1 VRLAFLGTP
10 DFAAK
15 TLEALVAAGHEVAA
29 VYSQPA
35 RPAGRGNKLQQSAV
49 EQWARAHGL
58 EVRTPVSLKDP
69 QALADF
75 AALKLDVA
83 VVAAYGLILPKA
95 YLAAPTFSCLNVHGS
110 LLPRWR
116 GAAPIQRAIMAGDQ
130 ESGVTI
136 MRMEAGLDTGPML
149 KRDKIPIPDA
159 MTGGQLHDALAA
171 MGARLMVE
179 TLADLA
185 KGPIQEEIQPAEGV
199 TYAAKLTN
207 ADQRIDWTE
216 SARLCLDRIRAMAP
230 RPGTFAVFGEERWK
244 ILSAAPGPATKAAPG
259 FIIDDQLTVAAGDG
273 RSLRLTMVQRPG
285 GKPLPTADFLRGAPV
300 SAGSSFVP
308 CPAID

>member
-1 VRLAFLGTP
+1 MRLAFLGTP

-69 QALADF
+69 QVLADF
-75 AALKLDVA
+75 EALRLDVA

-95 YLAAPTFSCLNVHGS
+95 YLAAPKFSCLNVHGS

-116 GAAPIQRAIMAGDQ
+116 GAAPIQRAIMAGDR
-130 ESGVTI
+130 ETGVTI

-149 KRDKIPIPDA
+149 KRDSLPIHDD
-159 MTGGQLHDALAA
+159 MTGGALHDALAA
-171 MGARLMVE
+171 MGARLMAE

-185 KGPIQEEIQPAEGV
+185 KGPIHEEIQPAEGV

-216 SARLCLDRIRAMAP
+216 SAKLCLDRIRAMAP

-259 FIIDDQLTVAAGDG
+259 TIIDDQLTTAAGDG
-273 RSLRLTMVQRPG
+273 RSLRLAMVQRPG

>member
-1 VRLAFLGTP
+1 MRLAFLGTP

-35 RPAGRGNKLQQSAV
+35 RPAGRGKKLQQSAV

-58 EVRTPVSLKDP
+58 AVRTPVSLRDP
-69 QALADF
+69 QVLADF
-75 AALKLDVA
+75 EALALDVA

-95 YLAAPTFSCLNVHGS
+95 YLAAPKWSCLNVHGS

-116 GAAPIQRAIMAGDQ
+116 GAAPIERAIMAGDR
-130 ESGVTI
+130 ETGVTI

-149 KRDKIPIPDA
+149 KRERLAIPDA
-159 MTGGQLHDALAA
+159 MTGGDLRDALAA

-179 TLADLA
+179 TLAALA
-185 KGPIQEEIQPAEGV
+185 KGPIPEEIQPEDGV
-199 TYAAKLTN
+199 TYAAKLTT

-216 SARLCLDRIRAMAP
+216 SARLCLDRIRALAP
-230 RPGTFAVFGEERWK
+230 RPGAFGVFGEERWK
-244 ILSAAPGPATKAAPG
+244 ILSAVAGPETKTAPGT
-259 FIIDDQLTVAAGDG
+259 ILDDRLTVAAGDG
-273 RSLRLTMVQRPG
+273 RSLRLTLVQRPG
-285 GKPLPTADFLRGAPV
+285 GKPLAAADFLRGAPV
-300 SAGSSFVP
+300 AAGSSFVP

>member
-1 VRLAFLGTP
+1 MRLAFLGTP

-35 RPAGRGNKLQQSAV
+35 RPAGRGKKLQQSAV

-58 EVRTPVSLKDP
+58 AVRTPVSLRDP
-69 QALADF
+69 QVLADF
-75 AALKLDVA
+75 EALALDVA

-95 YLAAPTFSCLNVHGS
+95 YLAAPKWSCLNVHGS

-116 GAAPIQRAIMAGDQ
+116 GAAPIERAIMAGDR
-130 ESGVTI
+130 ETGVTI

-149 KRDKIPIPDA
+149 KRERLAIPDA
-159 MTGGQLHDALAA
+159 MTGGDLRDALAA

-179 TLADLA
+179 TLAALA
-185 KGPIQEEIQPAEGV
+185 KGPIPEEIQPEDGV
-199 TYAAKLTN
+199 TYAAKLTT

-216 SARLCLDRIRAMAP
+216 SARLCLDRIRALAP
-230 RPGTFAVFGEERWK
+230 RPGAFGVFGEERWK
-244 ILSAAPGPATKAAPG
+244 ILSAVAGPETKAAPG
-259 FIIDDQLTVAAGDG
+259 TILDDRLTVAAGDG
-273 RSLRLTMVQRPG
+273 RSLRLTLVQRPG
-285 GKPLPTADFLRGAPV
+285 GKPLAAADFLRGAPV
-300 SAGSSFVP
+300 AAGSSFVP